1 MVVGRVIA
9 YQRIIDAFRNEGL
22 NVKEVSTGKAQA
34 QAPGHS
40 QADYSVSI
48 TDIGEQ
54 ALVYCHGNDDTE
66 TVLQAVGLKL
76 ADLFDSPSGVAYEYP
91 DGRKVH
97 RSTDKQFRQSGN
109 TTGNQLL
116 DVEQLTDASTVY
128 VVEGEK
134 DVRAI
139 QSQGGTATC
148 TAMGA
153 GKAHKFDLS
162 PLHGKQVIIVR
173 DMDAPGA
180 EHAKQLVELLV
191 GHADVSIVKP
201 KEGKDA
207 ADHIGYG
214 HSLNDFQPDD
224 SARQITMIA
233 KMKLALEQASSMPAD
248 DALSV
253 LYRALDSQATQES
266 LQGLTAWDDLVGE
279 WSEWVTKPATQA
291 EIVPTPWKD
300 LNDKLAGGLHSGRSY
315 LIAGRP
321 GGGKSLGITNFASYA
336 AQKGARGLIYT
347 VEMGRVE
354 IASRII
360 AAGAEV
366 EYGSITKRSIPESA
380 DPRIQQWINK
390 AGCMPL
396 MVNDNP
402 NMTIQKIR
410 QQARMVKAK
419 HGLDFVAIDYL
430 QILKPVDS
438 KVSRQEQ
445 ISQISQAVK
454 LMSRELD
461 IAVLTAAQVNRGNAK
476 DQRPPTIADLRESGS
491 LEQDADVVM
500 LLHHEEIEGMATG
513 EVQVILGKNRT
524 GPLTTVVLPWR
535 PHFARI
541 G

>member
-1 MVVGRVIA
+1 MIA

-22 NVKEVSTGKAQA
+22 NVKEVGTGKAQA

-116 DVEQLTDASTVY
+116 DAERLQEASTVY

-180 EHAKQLVELLV
+180 EHAKQLVELLA

-201 KEGKDA
+201 KAGKDA
-207 ADHIGYG
+207 ADHIGLG
-214 HSLNDFQPDD
+214 HSLNDFQTDE
-224 SARQITMIA
+224 SARQITLLA
-233 KMKLALEQASSMPAD
+233 KMKLAIEQASTLSAD
-248 DALSV
+248 DALSA
-253 LYRALDSQATQES
+253 LYRALDSQASEES

-279 WSEWVTKPATQA
+279 WTEWVTKSPTRS
-291 EIVPTPWKD
+291 EIIPTPWKD
-300 LNDKLAGGLHSGRSY
+300 LNDKLAGGLHTGRSY

-366 EYGSITKRSIPESA
+366 EYGSITKRAIPESA
-380 DPRIQQWINK
+380 DPLIQQWINK
-390 AGCMPL
+390 AGCMDL

-402 NMTIQKIR
+402 NMTIQQIR

-430 QILKPVDS
+430 QILKPADS

-500 LLHHEEIEGMATG
+500 LLHHEELEGMATG